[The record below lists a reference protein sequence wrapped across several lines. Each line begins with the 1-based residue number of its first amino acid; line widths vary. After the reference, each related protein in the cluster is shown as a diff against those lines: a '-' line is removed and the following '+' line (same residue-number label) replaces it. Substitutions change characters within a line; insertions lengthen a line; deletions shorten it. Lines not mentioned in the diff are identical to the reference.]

1 MIEEEPYVKEF
12 EAYVR
17 DTFGTDPIYVSAATG
32 EGMDALVRK
41 TELSLRDLPP
51 ITVYESEYELEESAT
66 LGAGERKTE
75 IRREGDIF
83 FVEGEWIYNLM
94 GQINF
99 GDYES
104 MNFFQRVLKKQGV
117 FDMLREAGIE
127 DGQTVNLYDF
137 EFEFVY

>member
-1 MIEEEPYVKEF
+1 
-12 EAYVR
+12 
-17 DTFGTDPIYVSAATG
+17 
-32 EGMDALVRK
+32 MDEMLRL
-41 TELSLRDLPP
+41 TECTLASLPP
-51 ITVYESEYELEESAT
+51 ITVYEPEVSPEETAA
-66 LGAGERKTE
+66 GVAVGERETV
-75 IRREGDIF
+75 IRKEGEVY

-117 FDMLREAGIE
+117 FDKLREAGIN
-127 DGQTVNLYDF
+127 DGDTVNMYDF